1 MTFVGLISG
10 ALLVVGIFAW
20 LVFMSTIAGGGLFQ
34 EMAGALFGIL
44 GAICVSTFLIVRR
57 LSQILKKIET
67 TQGTKLEDPPLEKP
81 ASLEEAHHA

>member
-20 LVFMSTIAGGGLFQ
+20 LVFGSSIADGGLMV

-57 LSQILKKIET
+57 LSQILGKIESIQEMREGS
-67 TQGTKLEDPPLEKP
+67 TQKAELPLEKP
-81 ASLEEAHHA
+81 AS